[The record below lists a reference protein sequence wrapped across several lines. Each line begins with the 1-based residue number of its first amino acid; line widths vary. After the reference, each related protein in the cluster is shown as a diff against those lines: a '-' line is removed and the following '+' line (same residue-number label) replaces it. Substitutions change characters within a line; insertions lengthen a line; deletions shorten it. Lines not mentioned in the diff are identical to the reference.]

1 MSTRPSTSPLTIGL
15 SVGFRRTVSESDIYL
30 FAGITGDHSPN
41 HTDEVFMRG
50 TRYGQ
55 RIAHGAL
62 MVGFMSRA
70 STMIAELAPNDHPL
84 FPVSL
89 GYDRIRL
96 LEPVF
101 IGDTITVTY
110 NVAAYDAAAQ
120 RSTGAVSVTNEAAK
134 RLPSRPHYEVAGE
147 NVGWVSALPREGH
160 LCAASPR
167 APQWLR
173 GQTQRV

>member
-1 MSTRPSTSPLTIGL
+1 MTPPLSIGQHISFSRTIA
-15 SVGFRRTVSESDIYL
+15 ESDIYL

-41 HTDEVFMRG
+41 HTDEAFMRG

-62 MVGFMSRA
+62 LVGFMSRA

-96 LEPVF
+96 LNPVF

-110 NVAAYDAAAQ
+110 NVAAYDPAAQ
-120 RSTGAVSVTNEAAK
+120 RSTGAVSVTNEAA
-134 RLPSRPHYEVAGE
+134 ETVA
-147 NVGWVSALPREGH
+147 VATH
-160 LCAASPR
+160 IMK
-167 APQWLR
+167 WLEKTK
-173 GQTQRV
+173 G